1 MAGRQ
6 QRHTGPFR
14 VAPVGGGISIFLSF
28 VTDPRVATVET
39 AGLAVGG
46 AVVVIATM
54 GPGGMAIAS
63 TGETAGV
70 GPAIAGAEVTSAGAG
85 EARSG
90 SMLAPHSALG
100 ADVGSGEASRPGTM
114 LTASKA
120 PTTFCSSLSLLEAT
134 REALLATHT
143 FQAHG
148 EAGPT
153 VRQGASDVW

>member
-1 MAGRQ
+1 M
-6 QRHTGPFR
+6 
-14 VAPVGGGISIFLSF
+14 GGGISIFLSF

-90 SMLAPHSALG
+90 SMLAPHSALCG
-100 ADVGSGEASRPGTM
+100 R
-114 LTASKA
+114 
-120 PTTFCSSLSLLEAT
+120 
-134 REALLATHT
+134 
-143 FQAHG
+143 HG
-148 EAGPT
+148 L
-153 VRQGASDVW
+153 W